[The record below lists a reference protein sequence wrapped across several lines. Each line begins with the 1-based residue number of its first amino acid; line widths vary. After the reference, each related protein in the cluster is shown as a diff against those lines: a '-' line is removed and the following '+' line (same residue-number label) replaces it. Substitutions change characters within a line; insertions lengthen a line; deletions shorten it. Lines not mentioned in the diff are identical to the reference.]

1 MNTEISAVLWDFGGV
16 ILSSPF
22 ESFNNYEAS
31 AGLPK
36 DLIRSINAT
45 NPDTNAWA
53 KLERAEVNHAQF
65 CALFEAE
72 ALALGHVVDAD
83 KIMHMLH
90 GSIRPEMVEALDR
103 VKAAGYAIALLTN
116 NFVSMATAI
125 NPKRDADIR
134 AILAR
139 FDAVVESSVVGVRKP
154 DPAFYTKACE
164 MLNVSPTACVFL
176 DDLGVNLKPAAAMG
190 IRTIKVLSTN
200 QALTD
205 LESILELQLR

>member
-22 ESFNNYEAS
+22 EAFNNYES
-31 AGLPK
+31 VAGLPK
-36 DLIRSINAT
+36 DLIRTINAS
-45 NPDTNAWA
+45 NADTNAWA
-53 KLERAEVNHAQF
+53 QLERAEVNHRQF

-72 ALALGHVVDAD
+72 ALQLGHVVDAD

-90 GSIRPEMVEALDR
+90 GTIRPEMVEALDR

-125 NPKRDADIR
+125 DPERDVAIR
-134 AILAR
+134 AILTR

-154 DPAFYTKACE
+154 DPAFYAKACA
-164 MLNVSPTACVFL
+164 MLGVLPTACVFL

-190 IRTIKVLSTN
+190 IRTIKVLN
-200 QALTD
+200 ADQALTD
-205 LESILELQLR
+205 LETILGIPLR